1 VNREKV
7 VVIGAGR
14 AGLATALTLAHLGH
28 DVTCTDID
36 ERRIAELTS
45 GRAPFVEP
53 ELQGRLDLESSTGRL
68 RFIVS
73 GGKGT
78 SGAGVVII
86 CVATP
91 SRDDGSCDL
100 SYLNQSVDAL
110 EQSLEPGS
118 VVVTKSTV
126 PVGTNARLAARLAPR
141 GVHVVSNPEFL
152 REGAIMRDS
161 MQPSRIVLGGTGE
174 EALNRVANLFEGL
187 GAPLVR
193 MSYEAAELTKYAA
206 NCYLAVRYSFVNEL
220 ATLAVSV
227 GADVDDVL
235 RAMAFDNRIGAV
247 ALRPGPGWGGPCL
260 PKDSRALLRQAEAA
274 GEQLRVL
281 QAAVGVNHDRV
292 ERIVGQVRELCGGSL
307 DGVLVAVWGLAFK
320 AETDDN
326 RESPA
331 MSVVEALV
339 LAGARCSAFD
349 PAVPAEAYPPKLRPA
364 SSPLDACAGAAVLV
378 VLTAWSE
385 FLHVDLGEVASA
397 LTTARALDTTGI
409 IDRGAAVSAGLECVQ
424 IGQQASR

>member
-36 ERRIAELTS
+36 ECRIDELMS

-68 RFIVS
+68 RFAVS
-73 GGKGT
+73 DGT
-78 SGAGVVII
+78 GISGAGIIII

-91 SRDDGSCDL
+91 SREDGSCDL
-100 SYLNQSVDAL
+100 SYLNQSVYAL
-110 EQSLEPGS
+110 EHSLERGS

-126 PVGTNARLAARLAPR
+126 PVGTNARLAARLAPL
-141 GVHVVSNPEFL
+141 GVQVVSNPEFL

-161 MQPSRIVLGGTGE
+161 MQPSRIVLGGTDDA
-174 EALNRVANLFEGL
+174 ALDRIASLFEGL
-187 GAPLVR
+187 GAPFVR

-220 ATLAVSV
+220 ATLAASV

-274 GEQLRVL
+274 GEHLRVL
-281 QAAVGVNHDRV
+281 QAAVAVNGDRV
-292 ERIVGQVRELCGGSL
+292 DRIVDQVRQICGGSL
-307 DGVLVAVWGLAFK
+307 DGVVVAVWGLAFK

-331 MSVVEALV
+331 MAVLEGLV
-339 LAGARCSAFD
+339 LGGARCSAFD
-349 PAVPAEAYPPKLRPA
+349 PAVPSEAYPPKVRIA

-378 VLTAWSE
+378 VLTGWSE
-385 FLHVDLGEVASA
+385 FLHVDLGEVARA

-409 IDRGAAVSAGLECVQ
+409 LDRAAAASVGLESVQ
-424 IGQQASR
+424 IGQQPS